1 MPCET
6 ESFMTCGCSIRPA
19 RPVHR
24 RGGTRSEQSP
34 ASMELSHA
42 LGLVTSDP
50 SRMLV
55 QSWNELGSGFPAY
68 SWLCTRFFRGIT
80 SRGSPVAGQVGCPP
94 IWRSWG
100 DIFAWHRTEIGKFP
114 RQGETCV
121 EPENVPRQLGRAT
134 RLLDGLRC
142 ERQAGGGHHVDVAT
156 TTTRTNRS
164 KQSAASDHESL
175 YLRRPEYRDRLVAV
189 LLAQGAGL
197 HYLDRRNGV
206 KDLDVWSFFALPD
219 GETRFPEDKRS
230 LHVDFGASDL
240 GRQRYDFS
248 KARSA
253 REVAL
258 WTKWHSE
265 HLGRRV
271 DLMTRGL
278 LCAPE
283 ADPAEAVRAWLDLG
297 IRRPSSSPGHLR
309 LKGVVFIDPGLR
321 RGEVIWDPRR

>member
-1 MPCET
+1 MDKWVAHLSGAHEGTLSPGT
-6 ESFMTCGCSIRPA
+6 ERRLGNFLA
-19 RPVHR
+19 RVRHVWSQR
-24 RGGTRSEQSP
+24 RYR
-34 ASMELSHA
+34 
-42 LGLVTSDP
+42 VNWD
-50 SRMLV
+50 
-55 QSWNELGSGFPAY
+55 
-68 SWLCTRFFRGIT
+68 
-80 SRGSPVAGQVGCPP
+80 
-94 IWRSWG
+94 
-100 DIFAWHRTEIGKFP
+100 
-114 RQGETCV
+114 
-121 EPENVPRQLGRAT
+121 AT
-134 RLLDGLRC
+134 RRIDAFRC
-142 ERQAGGGHHVDVAT
+142 QRQASGGHHVDVAI

-164 KQSAASDHESL
+164 KQPLTKRHLARLSKIADSDHESL

-189 LLAQGAGL
+189 VLAQGAGL

-271 DLMTRGL
+271 DLMIRGL
-278 LCAPE
+278 RCAPE

-309 LKGVVFIDPGLR
+309 LKGVVLIDPGPR

>member
-1 MPCET
+1 
-6 ESFMTCGCSIRPA
+6 
-19 RPVHR
+19 
-24 RGGTRSEQSP
+24 
-34 ASMELSHA
+34 
-42 LGLVTSDP
+42 
-50 SRMLV
+50 
-55 QSWNELGSGFPAY
+55 
-68 SWLCTRFFRGIT
+68 
-80 SRGSPVAGQVGCPP
+80 
-94 IWRSWG
+94 
-100 DIFAWHRTEIGKFP
+100 
-114 RQGETCV
+114 V

-142 ERQAGGGHHVDVAT
+142 QRQAGGGHHVDVAI

-164 KQSAASDHESL
+164 KQPLTKRHLARLSKIAASDHESL
-175 YLRRPEYRDRLVAV
+175 YLRRPEYRDRLLAV
-189 LLAQGAGL
+189 VLAQGAGL

-253 REVAL
+253 REVDL

-278 LCAPE
+278 LCAPD

-309 LKGVVFIDPGLR
+309 LKGVVLIDPGPR